1 MNSTPTRAIRIIW
14 STTLR
19 LSVSST
25 PAANFSSGEPCGA
38 IR

>member
-1 MNSTPTRAIRIIW
+1 MYSTPTRAIRFMC

-25 PAANFSSGEPCGA
+25 PAAYRSRGDPGA
-38 IR
+38 DIR